1 VVARPGLE
9 VADIFREHGAA
20 WRRANAGHVSLGQL
34 KAMSAIERCRTAAL
48 GGHVARCEGCAHEVV
63 SFNSCRSR
71 SCPKCQGSAARKWL
85 AERETELLDTGYFH
99 LVFTL
104 PAAVADI
111 AWQNK
116 PVVYDI
122 LFKAAAE
129 TVLTIAAD
137 PRHLGAR
144 VGITAVLHTWGSAM
158 THHPHIHMIVPGG
171 GLSADGARWIA
182 CRPGFFL
189 PVRVLSRL
197 FRRLFLA
204 MLAAAHAESRLAFFG
219 ALEALAVPRAF
230 AAFVKRQRCP
240 KWVVYAKAPFAG
252 PKQVLAYLARYT
264 HRIAI
269 SNRRLIRAD
278 ADGVTFTYKN
288 YRIEGPG
295 RFKTMTLA
303 THEFIRRFLMHVPPR
318 GFHRIRHYG
327 LLANGNRAAA
337 IAKAREL
344 LAMAPREETPQ
355 AAKVA
360 ETAAPP
366 PPPCC
371 CPRCGGRMIVTMVFA
386 HSWAPDPRAP
396 PVPIV
401 RLDTS

>member
-1 VVARPGLE
+1 MTRPLLD
-9 VADIFREHGAA
+9 VADIFRAHGAA

-48 GGHVARCEGCAHEVV
+48 GGHVARCGDCAHTVV
-63 SFNSCRSR
+63 AFNSCRNR
-71 SCPKCQGSAARKWL
+71 HCPKCQGSAARKWL
-85 AERETELLDTGYFH
+85 AEREAELLDTGYFH

-104 PAAVADI
+104 PASVADI

-116 PVVYDI
+116 AVVYGL

-129 TVLTIAAD
+129 TVLTTAAD

-144 VGITAVLHTWGSAM
+144 IGITAVLHTWGSAM

-171 GLSADGARWIA
+171 GLSADGTRWVA

-197 FRRLFLA
+197 FRRLFLT
-204 MLAAAHAESRLAFFG
+204 MLATAHAEGRLAFFG
-219 ALEALAVPRAF
+219 ALKMLAAPRAF
-230 AAFVKRQRCP
+230 TAFVKRLRRP
-240 KWVVYAKAPFAG
+240 EWVVYAKAPFAG
-252 PKQVLAYLARYT
+252 PKAVLAYLSRYT

-278 ADGVTFTYKN
+278 AGGVTFTVKN
-288 YRIEGPG
+288 YRVEGPG
-295 RFKTMTLA
+295 RYTTMTLA
-303 THEFIRRFLMHVPPR
+303 THEFIRRFLMHVLPK

-337 IAKAREL
+337 IAKARAL
-344 LAMAPREETPQ
+344 LAMAPREQQPQ
-355 AAKVA
+355 AAKA
-360 ETAAPP
+360 TETAAPQP
-366 PPPCC
+366 LPCC
-371 CPRCGGRMIVTMVFA
+371 CPRCGGRMIVTLVFA
-386 HSWAPDPRAP
+386 HRWAPAPRAP
-396 PVPIV
+396 PAPIV